1 MIEIMQIIILAMT
14 AFVLGVT
21 YGKTL

>member
-1 MIEIMQIIILAMT
+1 MIEIMQMIILAMT